1 MKLTAYK
8 TEIKQIGI
16 GEGAETKPVMKMT
29 DCLSLEIEFENEVWL
44 ISEIIPGEIEL
55 LAHKKQKTVIE

>member
-16 GEGAETKPVMKMT
+16 GKGAETKPIMKMT
-29 DCLSLEIEFENEVWL
+29 DCLSLEIEFKTEVWL
-44 ISEIIPGEIEL
+44 ISEIMPGEIEL
-55 LAHKKQKTVIE
+55 LAHKKEKVPVT